1 MLADWKTQIV
11 EKGILE
17 DSCYLHHNGKPV
29 VAIWGIGFNDGRQ
42 YTLAECSELID
53 SLKNNPQYGG
63 NTIMVGVPKGWRT
76 LNDDALNDTT
86 LTSIVLKSDII
97 SPWFVG
103 RYSDVSSI
111 PGFANT
117 DVSPDVIWCIN
128 NNKDY
133 LPVVFPGF
141 SWHNMNPSSPLN
153 QIPRLGG
160 NFLWQQYYNFIRV
173 KAKMLYQAMFDE
185 IDEGTA
191 IFKCTND
198 PPVGASSFVTYDG
211 LPSDQ
216 YLWLVGQGDLM
227 LNKEIPLSGTL
238 PTRPTGVN
246 KQGKGSPGKYK
257 LEQNYPNP
265 FNPVTTISYQLAA
278 ASRVNLTIYNVLG
291 EKIATLVNEAKTP
304 GRYEVKFDASRL
316 ASGIYFYHLA
326 TENYSE
332 TKELVLI
339 K

>member
-1 MLADWKTQIV
+1 M
-11 EKGILE
+11 
-17 DSCYLHHNGKPV
+17 
-29 VAIWGIGFNDGRQ
+29 
-42 YTLAECSELID
+42 
-53 SLKNNPQYGG
+53 
-63 NTIMVGVPKGWRT
+63 
-76 LNDDALNDTT
+76 
-86 LTSIVLKSDII
+86 
-97 SPWFVG
+97 
-103 RYSDVSSI
+103 SSI

-117 DVSPDVIWCIN
+117 DIDPDVIWCIN

-133 LPVVFPGF
+133 LPVVFPGS
-141 SWHNMNPSSPLN
+141 SWHNMHPIITIGSDSKVGREFSLAVS
-153 QIPRLGG
+153 IIIS
-160 NFLWQQYYNFIRV
+160 FAY

-185 IDEGTA
+185 MNEGTQ

-198 PPVGASSFVTYDG
+198 PPVGASSFVTYEG

-227 LNKEIPLSGTL
+227 LNNEIPLSSTL
-238 PTRPTGVN
+238 PTRPSGVN